1 MGIGLDPGM
10 PNARA
15 LIADDQPD
23 ILEALRLLLK
33 GNGYDVAT
41 ASSPAALLDRLDAG
55 PFDVLLMDLNY
66 ARDTTSGREGL
77 DLLPRIR
84 ERDRDLPVVV
94 MTAWTT
100 VALALATLREGVA
113 DFVEKPWDNA
123 RLLQTLDRQVEAA
136 REIRRNAQRHAETA
150 KELARHERER
160 AAAREIQAR
169 LLPARLP
176 DIPGYGLA
184 AAWRPARGVA
194 GDHYDAFPLPDGRV
208 ALCLA
213 DVSGKG
219 LPAALLAAQ
228 LQGTLRAL
236 SGEAMAPA
244 ALCTSLNRSLA
255 AQLAPEQFV
264 AFVYGVFDASRG
276 ELTYVNAGHVPP
288 LLLRKDGT
296 HARLESGG
304 PVLGQIPGAAY
315 REESVRLAPGDRL
328 VLATDG
334 VLEATAASGD
344 EFGEDR
350 LRALVRKTPGG
361 EVARLPETILDAAL
375 AFADGALHDDA
386 TIVVLCASS

>member
-1 MGIGLDPGM
+1 M

-33 GNGYDVAT
+33 GNGYDVLT
-41 ASSPAALLDRLDAG
+41 ARSPAALLDRLNEG

-77 DLLPRIR
+77 ELLPRIR

-100 VALALATLREGVA
+100 VNLALATLREGVA

-123 RLLQTLDRQVEAA
+123 RLLQTLDKQVAA
-136 REIRRNAQRHAETA
+136 VRESRRNAEQHAATKA
-150 KELARHERER
+150 ELARHERER

-169 LLPARLP
+169 LLPAHLP
-176 DIPGYGLA
+176 EIPGHSLA

-208 ALCLA
+208 AVCLA

-236 SGEAMAPA
+236 SREALAPD
-244 ALCTSLNRSLA
+244 ALCASLNQSLVE
-255 AQLAPEQFV
+255 QLSPEQFV
-264 AFVYGVFDASRG
+264 AFVFGAFDAERG

-288 LLLRKDGT
+288 LLVRRDGT
-296 HARLESGG
+296 HERLESGG
-304 PVLGQIPGAAY
+304 PVLGQIADAVYSAGT
-315 REESVRLAPGDRL
+315 VRLAPGDRL

-334 VLEATAASGD
+334 VLEATAGSG
-344 EFGEDR
+344 EELGEDR
-350 LRALVRKTPGG
+350 LCAFVSSLSAEDVG
-361 EVARLPETILDAAL
+361 RLPEAILDEAL
-375 AFADGALHDDA
+375 SFAEGTLHDDA
-386 TIVVLCASS
+386 TVVVLAAGS

>member
-1 MGIGLDPGM
+1 M

-33 GNGYDVAT
+33 GHGYDVLT
-41 ASSPAALLDRLDAG
+41 AHSPAALLDLLDEG

-84 ERDRDLPVVV
+84 ERDRNLPVVV

-100 VALALATLREGVA
+100 VTLALATLREGVA

-123 RLLQTLDRQVEAA
+123 RLVQTLDRQVEAVREA
-136 REIRRNAQRHAETA
+136 RRSAEQHAVTA
-150 KELARHERER
+150 AELARHERER

-169 LLPARLP
+169 LLPASLP
-176 DIPGYGLA
+176 EIPGHQLA

-236 SGEAMAPA
+236 SSDAVTPET
-244 ALCTSLNRSLA
+244 LCAGLNRSLA
-255 AQLAPEQFV
+255 AQLSPEQFV
-264 AFVYGVFDASRG
+264 AFVYGAFDAMRG
-276 ELTYVNAGHVPP
+276 ELTYVNAGHTPP
-288 LLLRKDGT
+288 LLVRKDGT
-296 HARLESGG
+296 QVRLDSGG
-304 PVLGQIPGAAY
+304 PVLGQIAGAVY
-315 REESVRLAPGDRL
+315 RADTVRLAPGDRL

-334 VLEATAASGD
+334 VLEATAASGE

-350 LRALVRKTPGG
+350 LCGLVRSRPG
-361 EVARLPETILDAAL
+361 EVARLPQTILDEAL
-375 AFADGALHDDA
+375 AFAQGVLHDDA
-386 TIVVLCASS
+386 TVLVLGAGC

>member
-1 MGIGLDPGM
+1 MA
-10 PNARA
+10 NARV
-15 LIADDQPD
+15 LVADDQPD
-23 ILEALRLLLK
+23 VLEALRLLLK
-33 GNGYDVAT
+33 GNGFEVET
-41 ASSPAALLDRLDAG
+41 AGSPATLLERLEAG

-77 DLLPRIR
+77 DLLPRVR
-84 ERDRDLPVVV
+84 AHDRNLPVVV

-123 RLLQTLDRQVEAA
+123 RLLQTLQKQVEAA
-136 REIRRNAQRHAETA
+136 REGRRDAERHATA
-150 KELARHERER
+150 RAELARHEREL

-176 DIPGYGLA
+176 DLAGHRLA

-194 GDHYDAFPLPDGRV
+194 GDHYDAFRLPDGRV

-236 SGEAMAPA
+236 SGNTLAPA
-244 ALCTSLNRSLA
+244 ALCGSLNRSLA

-264 AFVYGVFDASRG
+264 ALVYGAYDAEQR
-276 ELTYVNAGHVPP
+276 ELSYVNAGHVPP
-288 LLLRKDGT
+288 LLVRADGT
-296 HARLESGG
+296 CARLETGG
-304 PVLGQIPGAAY
+304 PVLGQMAGAEY
-315 REESVRLAPGDRL
+315 REGRIRLAPGDRL

-334 VLEATAASGD
+334 VFEATAGSGEELGEERLCSIVRNASPRD
-344 EFGEDR
+344 IS
-350 LRALVRKTPGG
+350 A
-361 EVARLPETILDAAL
+361 LPEAIFDEAL
-375 AFADGALHDDA
+375 SFAEGTLHDDA
-386 TIVVLCASS
+386 TVVVLGVGA